1 MEPSSTQ
8 EKADSE
14 ELKVTLEAL
23 PDDAVFCILKW
34 LGPQDLCIV
43 CRVSKRMRLLARDD
57 CLWRRFAAEY
67 SLLENVKSRYK
78 NGG

>member
-14 ELKVTLEAL
+14 EFRVTLEAL
-23 PDDAVFCILKW
+23 PDDAVFCILRW
-34 LGPQDLCIV
+34 LGPKDLCNVAI
-43 CRVSKRMRLLARDD
+43 VSKRLRLLACDD

-67 SLLENVKSRYK
+67 ALLENVSKHKKGR
-78 NGG
+78 